1 MPADGAAAALRM
13 GEVHAPKASE
23 RGSRS
28 VSGRTCAPN
37 TRLARLCRRDSV
49 TRLRCRVRD

>member
-1 MPADGAAAALRM
+1 MPADGAAAALRK
-13 GEVHAPKASE
+13 GEVHAPQASE

-37 TRLARLCRRDSV
+37 TRLARLCRKDSV
-49 TRLRCRVRD
+49 TRLRCRARD